1 MTIDKQKELIEIR
14 KLYLIQFEKFE
25 TKVFL
30 SWSVIVLL
38 PLFVLWI
45 HEKLDSWLILDV
57 ALFTCI
63 LDMVIELWRKK
74 NYNKLIKEIK
84 TDKIGEI

>member
-1 MTIDKQKELIEIR
+1 MAIDKQKELIEIR
-14 KLYLIQFEKFE
+14 KLYLTQFEKFE

-30 SWSVIVLL
+30 SWSAIVLL

-45 HEKLDSWLILDV
+45 QGKLDGGLVLVV

-63 LDMVIELWRKK
+63 LDMIIELWRKK
-74 NYNKLIKEIK
+74 NCNRLIKEIK
-84 TDKIGEI
+84 SDRIGEI